1 MLLRI
6 GPRQVYRSVELRPNI
21 YSQLTEGELDLVFNW
36 NGRLW
41 VVDCKDKAGGKQKLE
56 SLKTALLKEGVNFAA
71 IQRHFDI
78 LKNELEEKD
87 IKVLR
92 EDLLQVSEVG
102 GLLGNALA
110 VRRGPLP
117 RQAMEFA

>member
-1 MLLRI
+1 
-6 GPRQVYRSVELRPNI
+6 
-21 YSQLTEGELDLVFNW
+21 
-36 NGRLW
+36 

-56 SLKTALLKEGVNFAA
+56 SLKTALLQEGVNLTA
-71 IQRHFDI
+71 IQRHFDV
-78 LKNELEEKD
+78 LRDELNEKD

-110 VRRGPLP
+110 VRRESLP
-117 RQAMEFA
+117 RQAMEFARNRRPRVEVILKDELEERLRALLCPRS